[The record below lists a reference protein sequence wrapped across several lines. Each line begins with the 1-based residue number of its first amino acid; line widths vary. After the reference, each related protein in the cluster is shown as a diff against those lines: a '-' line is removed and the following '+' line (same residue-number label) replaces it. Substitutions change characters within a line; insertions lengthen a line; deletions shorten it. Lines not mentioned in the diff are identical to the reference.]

1 LSEALLS
8 RFTIQ
13 AELTTDWT
21 LAKKLGV
28 PQTAV
33 VASQNLAKKMEN
45 GETSWSPQM
54 RELLAF
60 RDLAKI
66 FGTKWA
72 VQNLLASSP
81 EIDRPVASDVFT
93 RVFGEAILPAK
104 I

>member
-1 LSEALLS
+1 M
-8 RFTIQ
+8 
-13 AELTTDWT
+13 TTDWS

-28 PQTAV
+28 PAALCTA
-33 VASQNLAKKMEN
+33 AQNLSKKMIAREV
-45 GETSWSPQM
+45 SWSPQM